1 MVDCVQHGYCPLI
14 PREAVGDRNPAAHE
28 ANLYDMDAKYGDVVT
43 LAETLEYLEAL
54 SGIHPR

>member
-1 MVDCVQHGYCPLI
+1 V

-43 LAETLEYLEAL
+43 LDETLDYLEAL
-54 SGIHPR
+54 CGAHAG